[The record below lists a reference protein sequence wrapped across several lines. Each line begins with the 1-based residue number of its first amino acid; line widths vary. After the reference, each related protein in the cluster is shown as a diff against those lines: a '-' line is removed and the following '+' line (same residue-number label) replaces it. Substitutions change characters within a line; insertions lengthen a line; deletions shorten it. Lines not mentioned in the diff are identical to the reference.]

1 VSNAYLEI
9 LNLEPG
15 ATKGEIKSAY
25 RKLSKEYHP
34 DVNNSP
40 DAQEKFVEINE
51 AYKFLTEV
59 GPTPHSEQI
68 SYDYNPYHQEYQERR
83 RRARQYAFRQAAEA
97 QRRQE
102 ASIKYALGIFN
113 SIAYVILTF
122 NALLAVDYLLPI
134 EQKQE
139 DIVSII
145 SVREMNRGR
154 SSHYRYD
161 DLFFA
166 NFKMRV
172 SKGQIEGRKFQAATV
187 FSTPIFGKA
196 RYADLVG
203 FGTKLSV
210 NQSYGIYD
218 VFGVL
223 IPAIFLIALFYR
235 FILHTLDHKF
245 TLAILIVAVFGFQLY
260 MFFKF

>member
-1 VSNAYLEI
+1 MSNVYLEI

-34 DVNNSP
+34 DVNNSS

-59 GPTPHSEQI
+59 GPSPHREQVA
-68 SYDYNPYHQEYQERR
+68 YDYNPDHQEYQERR

-113 SIAYVILTF
+113 SLAYIILIF
-122 NALLAVDYLLPI
+122 NAFLAMDYLLPVV
-134 EQKQE
+134 QKQE
-139 DIVSII
+139 SLERII
-145 SVREMNRGR
+145 GVREVSRGR
-154 SSHYRYD
+154 ASHYRYD
-161 DLFFA
+161 DLFFS

-172 SKGQIEGRKFQAATV
+172 PKGQISGRNFQKAVV

-196 RYADLVG
+196 RYADLIG
-203 FGTKLSV
+203 YGIKLRV
-210 NQSYGIYD
+210 HQSYGIFD

-223 IPAIFLIALFYR
+223 IPAIFMIALFYR

-245 TLAILIVAVFGFQLY
+245 TLAILMVAVFGFQVY

>member
-1 VSNAYLEI
+1 MSNAYLEI

-40 DAQEKFVEINE
+40 DAQERFVEINE

-59 GPTPHSEQI
+59 GPTPHREQVA
-68 SYDYNPYHQEYQERR
+68 YDYNPYHQEYEERR

-102 ASIKYALGIFN
+102 ASIQYALGIFN

-122 NALLAVDYLLPI
+122 NTFLAVDYLLPT

-139 DIVSII
+139 VIEKII
-145 SVREMNRGR
+145 GVREISRGR
-154 SSHYRYD
+154 ASYYRYD
-161 DLFFA
+161 DLFFKE
-166 NFKMRV
+166 FKMRV
-172 SKGQIEGRKFQAATV
+172 IKGQIEGRKFQEATV
-187 FSTPIFGKA
+187 FSTPIFDKA

-203 FGTKLSV
+203 FDVELRV
-210 NQSYGIYD
+210 YQSYGIYD

-223 IPAIFLIALFYR
+223 IPAIFMIALFYR

-245 TLAILIVAVFGFQLY
+245 TLAILMVAVFAFQLY